1 MNKVELKSIGKTVV
15 AAALGGCLS
24 LGAYKAFDNEK
35 QQVIVQN
42 TPATY
47 GRLASNYIQAGA
59 EAAAVD
65 FSAAAEVSTPAVVHI
80 RNTQPARPQA
90 SMRDIPEPFREF
102 FGDPGRGRGGQIMP
116 AQSTGSGVI
125 ISNDGYIVTNN
136 HVIDKADELEVTL
149 DDKRVYKAKVIGT
162 DPSTDLALIK
172 IDETGL
178 ATMPISNSDNVK
190 VGQWVLAVGNPFNL
204 ESTVTAGIVSAKG
217 RNINILR
224 NSDNTAIESFIQT
237 DAAVNPGNS
246 GGALV
251 NLNGEL
257 VGINTAIAS
266 TTGSYAGYAFA
277 VPSNIVAKVVEDL
290 RTHGKVQRAFL
301 GIQIQN
307 VNGKMAQEK
316 DLKISRGV
324 FVESVMDEGAAKAGG
339 IRQGDVIVKIDDRMV
354 NSVAELQETIGRH
367 RPGDEVT
374 VVVNRKGSEK
384 TLRVPLKNNLGTAE
398 VITANY
404 SESTKAL
411 GADFE
416 ALPAKEAAQIGV
428 KHGVKVSRLGAGK
441 LRTQTEMREGFIIT
455 HINKQPVKSVE
466 GLNKILQ
473 AEKGGVMVEG
483 VYPDNP
489 GKTYYYAFGM

>member
-1 MNKVELKSIGKTVV
+1 MNKLELKSIGKTVV
-15 AAALGGCLS
+15 AAALGGALS
-24 LGAYKAFDNEK
+24 LGAYKAFDTEK

-42 TPATY
+42 TPAAY
-47 GRLASNYIQAGA
+47 GRLASNYIHAGA

-80 RNTQPARPQA
+80 RNTQPARGQA
-90 SMRDIPEPFREF
+90 NLRDIPEPFREF
-102 FGDPGRGRGGQIMP
+102 FGDPRGRRGPGAEIMP

-178 ATMPISNSDNVK
+178 PVMPITNSDQVK

-217 RNINILR
+217 RSINILGG
-224 NSDNTAIESFIQT
+224 NTAIESFIQT

-251 NLNGEL
+251 NMNGEL

-277 VPSNIVAKVVEDL
+277 VPSNIVSKVIDDL

-316 DLKISRGV
+316 DLKVGRGV
-324 FVESVMDEGAAKAGG
+324 YVESVMDEGAAKKGG
-339 IRQGDVIVKIDDRMV
+339 IRQGDVIVKIDDRVV
-354 NSVAELQETIGRH
+354 NSVAELQETIGQH
-367 RPGDEVT
+367 RPGDEVA
-374 VVVNRKGSEK
+374 VVVNRGGSEK
-384 TLRVPLKNNLGTAE
+384 TVRVPLKNSMGTAE

-404 SESTKAL
+404 TESTKAL
-411 GADFE
+411 GAEFE
-416 ALPAKEAAQIGV
+416 NLPAKEASKLGL
-428 KHGVKVSRLGAGK
+428 KHGVKVNRLGTGK
-441 LRTQTEMREGFIIT
+441 LRSQTDMREGFIIT

-466 GLNKILQ
+466 NLDKILQ

-489 GKTYYYAFGM
+489 GKSYYYAFGM